1 MSIAHGSVMSR
12 VATSSK
18 LRLSLPFAI
27 GGLLTAAAWLAL
39 SSEQTVASESGGE
52 LERRMSLVERARFDA
67 AGTSGRLCAFV
78 PGTRM
83 RYDVVSE
90 TIVEMDFSRLKED
103 VEVGDG
109 SQVDVAASPAEAHRI
124 ERRWQLDL
132 VAVALDEGRSVLAAR
147 IEDQGVEV
155 EAGAGAV
162 QGPSPALSDVFLIRV
177 DERCGIREFGWRSDG
192 DLEAAREQQLLASGL
207 GFVAPR
213 DTSEASSYGGTNFD
227 ATGRYAANYRYED
240 GRLAGEAVS
249 YALAN
254 GVGRGAPIGVEILA
268 SMIEVELGAGVW
280 FESLHNERDLEMTFN
295 TRTFGS
301 HFRSTKA
308 RRVAAGEF
316 TAVVDLG
323 DGGWSWGVLSS
334 KQRDA
339 ALQFDESL
347 RDMPLADALA
357 RYRELVAA
365 GGVGE
370 YGGMLRDW
378 LRANPEHT
386 GELVAMLRAG
396 EFANEQ
402 VARSGLFFALGS
414 ANTAQAKSALV
425 DILREW
431 PETRHQI
438 AAAHALS
445 MVEQPTS
452 EMLELVAAAASRE
465 DLHTVERGSMA
476 LALGAVANSSQAQ
489 SPEIAAQARGQIRDW
504 LETPSGDEQISHAL
518 LAAGNAGH
526 DELAAE
532 VGMYI
537 DHESPKIR
545 KDAAQALRQMSPEQA
560 YPHLEQALADE
571 DRSVRVSALE
581 AAASV
586 ARSGDRAPSEA
597 LVELAS
603 ERLADA
609 EQLEQRAAIS
619 LLGEAAKRGD
629 ARADEVLRD
638 HLRAQLSAEQRDAEK
653 LAALGRTMPG
663 HWKAD

>member
-1 MSIAHGSVMSR
+1 MSSD
-12 VATSSK
+12 ATANK
-18 LRLSLPFAI
+18 LRLSIPFAI
-27 GGLLTAAAWLAL
+27 GALLTATTWFTL
-39 SSEQTVASESGGE
+39 SPTPTDASATESESE
-52 LERRMSLVERARFDA
+52 LERHMSLVEHARFDA
-67 AGTSGRLCAFV
+67 AGTSGQLCAFV

-90 TIVEMDFSRLKED
+90 TIVEIDVSRLKED
-103 VEVGDG
+103 VDVGDG
-109 SQVDVAASPAEAHRI
+109 SEVEVAASPAEAHRI

-132 VAVALDEGRSVLAAR
+132 IAVALDEGASVLAAR
-147 IEDQGVEV
+147 IEDHGVEV
-155 EAGAGAV
+155 EAGEGEGAGITA
-162 QGPSPALSDVFLIRV
+162 SPALSDVFLIRV
-177 DERCGIREFGWRSDG
+177 DERCGIRAFGWRTDG

-240 GRLAGEAVS
+240 GRLEGEALS
-249 YALAN
+249 YSLAD
-254 GVGRGAPIGVEILA
+254 GVGRGAPISVEILA

-280 FESLHNERDLEMTFN
+280 FESLKNERDLEMTFN
-295 TRTFGS
+295 ARAFGS
-301 HFRSTKA
+301 HFRSTNA
-308 RRVAAGEF
+308 RRVPSGEF
-316 TAVVDLG
+316 SPVVDLG
-323 DGGWSWGVLSS
+323 DGGWSWGVLAG
-334 KQRDA
+334 KQSDA
-339 ALQFDESL
+339 AQQFDESL

-357 RYRELVAA
+357 RYRELVAS

-378 LRANPEHT
+378 LRANPERT
-386 GELVAMLRAG
+386 GELTAMLRAG

-402 VARSGLFFALGS
+402 VARSGLFYALGS
-414 ANTAQAKSALV
+414 ANTEQAKTALV

-445 MVEQPTS
+445 MVEQPTR
-452 EMLELVAAAASRE
+452 EMLELVAVAASRE
-465 DLHTVERGSMA
+465 DLHEVERGSMA
-476 LALGAVANSSQAQ
+476 LALGAVAHSTEASH
-489 SPEIAAQARGQIRDW
+489 PEIAAEARGQIRDW

-532 VGMYI
+532 VGMYL

-545 KDAAQALRQMSPEQA
+545 KDAAQAVRQMSPEQA

-581 AAASV
+581 TAASV
-586 ARSGDRAPSEA
+586 ARNRDRAPSEA

-603 ERLADA
+603 ERLGDA
-609 EQLEQRAAIS
+609 EQHEQRAAIS

-629 ARADEVLRD
+629 ARADGVLRD
-638 HLRAQLSAEQRDAEK
+638 HLRAQLFAEDRNAGQ